1 MGGRTFANFEL
12 ILSALIFVGYFLFAP
27 NRTAFAGIF
36 LPLAW
41 LPFLVML
48 VAQRSVD
55 RSQWT
60 AMRAARMISLD
71 RYARI
76 DPALVQAMQLVL
88 IPHCTAGAMAIYQVM
103 FVISFAML
111 LFYQG
116 WATALLAFF
125 ITFVVGL
132 VVTSVSAAL
141 PSAGAAGDR
150 RRLRA
155 IHSCLERRLLVQP
168 GETTIPDITRFELH
182 HDIGSFLE
190 NPAPF
195 NFQYLSALRAAQ
207 IPGTSGEA

>member
-1 MGGRTFANFEL
+1 MFGRAFANFEL
-12 ILSALIFVGYFLFAP
+12 LLSALIFVGYFLFAS
-27 NRTAFAGIF
+27 NRTAFADTF

-48 VAQRSVD
+48 AAQRSVD

-60 AMRAARMISLD
+60 AMRAARMILLD

-76 DPALVQAMQLVL
+76 DPALAHAIQLVL
-88 IPHCTAGAMAIYQVM
+88 IPHRTAGAMAIYQVM
-103 FVISFAML
+103 FVISFAVL

-168 GETTIPDITRFELH
+168 GDAIIPDITRFELH
-182 HDIGSFLE
+182 REVGSFLE

-195 NFQYLSALRAAQ
+195 NFQYLSSLRGANQFGDSA
-207 IPGTSGEA
+207 

>member
-1 MGGRTFANFEL
+1 MGGRAFANFEL
-12 ILSALIFVGYFLFAP
+12 VLSALIFVGYFLFAP
-27 NRTAFAGIF
+27 NRTAFADTF

-41 LPFLVML
+41 LPFLVMM

-60 AMRAARMISLD
+60 ALRAARMILLE

-76 DPALVQAMQLVL
+76 DPALAQAIQLVL
-88 IPHCTAGAMAIYQVM
+88 IPHRIAGAMAIYQIM
-103 FVISFAML
+103 FVVSFAVL

-125 ITFVVGL
+125 TALVVG
-132 VVTSVSAAL
+132 VVVSSVSAAL

-168 GETTIPDITRFELH
+168 GDATIPDITRFELH
-182 HDIGSFLE
+182 REIGSFLE

-207 IPGTSGEA
+207 TPDASGAA

>member
-1 MGGRTFANFEL
+1 MRGRTFANFEL
-12 ILSALIFVGYFLFAP
+12 VLSLLIFVGYFLFAP
-27 NRTAFAGIF
+27 DRTAFVGTF

-41 LPFLVML
+41 LPFVVML
-48 VAQRSVD
+48 FAQSSVD

-60 AMRAARMISLD
+60 AMRAARMILLD

-76 DPALVQAMQLVL
+76 DSALARAIQLVL
-88 IPHCTAGAMAIYQVM
+88 IPHRTAGAMAIYQVM
-103 FVISFAML
+103 FVISFAVL

-168 GETTIPDITRFELH
+168 GETTIPDITRLELH

-195 NFQYLSALRAAQ
+195 NFQYLSSLRGANQFGDSA
-207 IPGTSGEA
+207 

>member
-1 MGGRTFANFEL
+1 MRGRAFANFEL
-12 ILSALIFVGYFLFAP
+12 IFSALIFVGYFLFSSS
-27 NRTAFAGIF
+27 RTAFADTF

-55 RSQWT
+55 RSQW
-60 AMRAARMISLD
+60 AALRAARMVLLK
-71 RYARI
+71 RCNQV
-76 DPALVQAMQLVL
+76 DPTLAQAIQLVL
-88 IPHCTAGAMAIYQVM
+88 IPHRTAGAMAIYQIM
-103 FVISFAML
+103 FVVSFAVL

-125 ITFVVGL
+125 VTFVVGF
-132 VVTSVSAAL
+132 VISSVSAAL

-168 GETTIPDITRFELH
+168 GDVIIPDITRFELH
-182 HDIGSFLE
+182 QEIGSFLE

-207 IPGTSGEA
+207 HSASSSGA